1 MTTNQ
6 TIDGVPREL
15 VRENIAYLRGMGGT
29 YDQRSAL
36 AAKFELLLLDPAP
49 PKELRGQYEAW
60 ADANGYDI
68 TRNEHGDYAGLVED
82 SMWTGWQARGELRS
96 LLDAPASDP
105 DCIHCCGGGRD
116 PFGAVCGCAAP
127 KPAAQPQGEPVALKE
142 AYEEGFSD
150 GSRAG
155 DDQYNWEGF
164 RDELAKAWPVSDA
177 CKLYAEQPAP
187 VAVRMCDCNQGRMP
201 CNGKCT
207 PTS

>member
-6 TIDGVPREL
+6 TIDGVLASREL
-15 VRENIAYLRGMGGT
+15 LEVFAGPRNNTPEQMRKAM
-29 YDQRSAL
+29 D
-36 AAKFELLLLDPAP
+36 
-49 PKELRGQYEAW
+49 ELRA
-60 ADANGYDI
+60 
-68 TRNEHGDYAGLVED
+68 
-82 SMWTGWQARGELRS
+82 

-187 VAVRMCDCNQGRMP
+187 VAVVMP
-201 CNGKCT
+201 AEDTRRTSTGGDEAYQNGWNACLDELRRLN
-207 PTS
+207 P